1 MKFESVIKVGMER
14 RKLNFSLKNL
24 QLCILNMT
32 RPWLCVSLFFVRG
45 RTVDS
50 GRVETGEY
58 IL

>member
-45 RTVDS
+45 RTGD
-50 GRVETGEY
+50 GGGADF
-58 IL
+58 